1 MPLLLPMF
9 YQSLMLEVNQDTQD
23 LIPPLAFE
31 AILSPAFTST
41 TGDICIQ
48 LKSSEGKGLCLLFS
62 PYYHAWHIAGT
73 QKY

>member
-1 MPLLLPMF
+1 MF

-31 AILSPAFTST
+31 AILNPSAFTST